1 MGRLTI
7 LAGIIVSCSL
17 GVSAQNMNID
27 IKTTEQ
33 LMLNTASQKTIELLH
48 NEKIQTIKQRQNKLM
63 EMTAAYA
70 GLKDVF
76 MITLE
81 NAKGFGAESGIY
93 KSIVITSLNIVSHAV
108 SATNAL
114 TKSNLVGKTIAATR
128 MYDLIVEAAHL
139 GNMFFDIVGNA
150 EVANPLTTKMP
161 SAEAAQKDKYNL
173 LNRHERLV
181 MALKISVE
189 LKKIDRQLVMI
200 TYYCQNNTLSDLLL
214 NIDRETWVTYHYAN
228 FSAKKLIN
236 SWNSL
241 VN

>member
-7 LAGIIVSCSL
+7 LAGIIVSCSF
-17 GVSAQNMNID
+17 GASAQNINTD
-27 IKTTEQ
+27 VKTTEQ
-33 LMLNTASQKTIELLH
+33 VVWNTVLQKSVERVH
-48 NEKIQTIKQRQNKLM
+48 NQQVDSVKQRQNKLM
-63 EMTAAYA
+63 EMTAAYS

-93 KSIVITSLNIVSHAV
+93 RSIVTTSLNIVSHAV
-108 SATNAL
+108 TATSAI

-128 MYDLIVEAAHL
+128 MYDLIVEAAHF
-139 GNMFFDIVGNA
+139 GNMFFDIVNNA
-150 EVANPLTTKMP
+150 EVANPLTSKMP
-161 SAEAAQKDKYNL
+161 SAEAAQKDKYNF
-173 LNRHERLV
+173 LNRHERLM